1 MSKTSIHQLV
11 GARARTLCFS
21 LLAVAITMPR
31 GCCLTPASA
40 SADAHEPAVVLLPLP
55 PSAEVAGP
63 PAGVAPP
70 VAVEPTVAAEPP
82 EVARLRAVRTQQA
95 AVGAEIRRLHEEQRR
110 LATEDRDRHP
120 VTLPLI
126 TMGIGAGMAG
136 VGLSLWF
143 LSNLS
148 LGHSSQRP
156 SQEFQLKTL
165 AVGASGGAIALT
177 SLAVFGT
184 RLNRR
189 THRAEVAALRLKR
202 RELQRDM
209 RRLERDAWSVLPDL
223 SPTERRLGM
232 SVRHAF

>member
-1 MSKTSIHQLV
+1 MSKTSIHHLA

-40 SADAHEPAVVLLPLP
+40 SADAREPAVVLMPLP
-55 PSAEVAGP
+55 PSSES
-63 PAGVAPP
+63 
-70 VAVEPTVAAEPP
+70 VEPPTAVEPP

-95 AVGAEIRRLHEEQRR
+95 AMGAEIKRLHEEQRR

-223 SPTERRLGM
+223 SPTERRVGM